1 MRLVGAEH
9 RAFGN
14 TVRRYLL
21 SRGATLAIAAALFAV
36 AYDGGSYGQVGRSSV
51 AIAVWWAVILGVAVG
66 IWPTARVPRGALV
79 AGGLL
84 AGFALLTLA
93 STAWAASAEGA
104 FADFDRASLHL
115 GVFAVVV
122 LAGRRS
128 DLDRWSDG
136 VALATTGV
144 AVLALTSRLL
154 PDLVSSSDFRVLLP
168 AAYSRLSYPLGYWNA
183 LAILVGLGVPLV
195 LRSALAASRLTI
207 RGLSLAAVPPM
218 SATIYLTS
226 SRGGVATAIL
236 ALIAFVAL
244 TSRRVDALV
253 ALLCAAPGTGLAI
266 AVLLDRNEL
275 VNDPA
280 ASAAESQGSS
290 AALTVAVAALVT
302 GVLYAAVCRRWP
314 SVRLPR
320 TAGRIIAVAAI
331 GILVV
336 GVAAA
341 RPLDRFRTFKQP
353 PAALAA
359 SNQDYV
365 RAHLLSGN
373 GSGRWQFWRSA
384 VKEFESR
391 PLFGR
396 GGGSYEAWWAEH
408 GTLNAYVKNAHSLYL
423 ETLGEL
429 GAAGFLLL
437 CAAFA
442 VGLILSL
449 RRVLRA
455 AENERLTVAALAAAF
470 AGYVVAAGIDWI
482 WELTAVSVVGFVLL
496 GLLVGPASAFGRPR
510 LVREEEREAPS
521 RSRSF
526 GLGIGV
532 VVVAW
537 LLICAHAIPL
547 LANIKLRDSQAAAA
561 ARNPT
566 KAVDDALAARNIQ
579 PWAATPYLQLAL
591 VTEAAG
597 ARPIAKRWIDEAIK
611 RDQTDWRL
619 WLVAA
624 RLETNMGNIRAARRS
639 LARARHLNPRSPLFR
654 SQPG

>member
-1 MRLVGAEH
+1 MTVVGAELQASRNAVGRH
-9 RAFGN
+9 
-14 TVRRYLL
+14 LL
-21 SRGATLAIAAALFAV
+21 PLGATLAIAAALFVV
-36 AYDGGSYGQVGRSSV
+36 AYDGGSYGQVGRNSV
-51 AIAVWWAVILGVAVG
+51 AIGVWWAVIVGFVFGVWPPRAPRAALAV
-66 IWPTARVPRGALV
+66 
-79 AGGLL
+79 GGLL
-84 AGFALLTLA
+84 AAFALLTLA
-93 STAWAASAEGA
+93 STTWATSAERA
-104 FADFDRASLHL
+104 FADFDRASLYL

-128 DLDRWSDG
+128 DLARWSDG
-136 VALATTGV
+136 VAIATTGI
-144 AVLALTSRLL
+144 AILALTSRLL

-183 LAILVGLGVPLV
+183 LAILIGIGVPLV
-195 LRSALAASRLTI
+195 LRSALAASSLVI
-207 RGLSLAAVPPM
+207 RGLSLAAVPPT
-218 SATIYLTS
+218 AAAIYFTS

-236 ALIAFVAL
+236 ALLVFVAF

-253 ALLCAAPGTGLAI
+253 ALLCAAPGTGFAI
-266 AVLLDRNEL
+266 AILLGSHEL

-280 ASAAESQGSS
+280 SSTAESQRASAALLVG
-290 AALTVAVAALVT
+290 VAALVT
-302 GVLYAAVCRRWP
+302 GVLYAAVCGRWP
-314 SVRLPR
+314 VVHLPR
-320 TAGRIIAVAAI
+320 IAGRIMAAAAI
-331 GILVV
+331 GLLVV

-341 RPLDRFRTFKQP
+341 RPLDRIRTFKEP
-353 PAALAA
+353 PPVLVA
-359 SNQDYV
+359 SKNQDYV
-365 RAHLLSGN
+365 QAHLLSGN

-391 PLFGR
+391 PFFGR

-408 GTLNAYVKNAHSLYL
+408 GTLNAYVRNAHSLYF

-437 CAAFA
+437 CGAFA
-442 VGLILSL
+442 VGLIAAL
-449 RRVLRA
+449 RRILRA
-455 AENERLTVAALAAAF
+455 AEGERLTVAALAAAF

-547 LANIKLRDSQAAAA
+547 LSSIKIRDSQSAAAA
-561 ARNPT
+561 GNPT
-566 KAVDDALAARNIQ
+566 GAVDDALAARNIQ

-591 VTEAAG
+591 VTEEAG
-597 ARPIAKRWIDEAIK
+597 ALPIARRWIDEAIK
-611 RDQTDWRL
+611 RDRTDWRL

-624 RLETNMGNIRAARRS
+624 RLETNSGNIRAARRS
-639 LARARHLNPRSPLFR
+639 LAHARQLNPRSPLFQ